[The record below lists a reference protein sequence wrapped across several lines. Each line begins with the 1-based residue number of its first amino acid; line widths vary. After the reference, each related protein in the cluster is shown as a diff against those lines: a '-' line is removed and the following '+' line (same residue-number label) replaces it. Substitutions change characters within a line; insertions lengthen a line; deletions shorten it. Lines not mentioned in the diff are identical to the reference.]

1 MVYDLLSLPPNTH
14 LQPQGCTWASVC
26 YNVHAMVTKRQ
37 LGIITIVLGL
47 LVILGITAVDFVG
60 AGKWSGFGPLQQL
73 GIGLSLAAV
82 AVGCILV
89 RLGDRP
95 A

>member
-1 MVYDLLSLPPNTH
+1 
-14 LQPQGCTWASVC
+14 
-26 YNVHAMVTKRQ
+26 MVTKRQ
-37 LGIITIVLGL
+37 LGIAVIALSL
-47 LVILGITAVDFVG
+47 LVILGVTVVDFIG
-60 AGKWSGFGPLQQL
+60 AGRWSGFGPLQRI
-73 GIGLSLAAV
+73 GIGLSFVAI